1 GESSGVTRQLF
12 GPEGL
17 LVGEAGMDL
26 LQSLGQGG
34 DIGSGMRVEAEV
46 HEKSFQASRDL
57 LSSDRIDSQA
67 ASGSPFW
74 ERTRSRGLPPTRSAC
89 AAARDRLTL
98 NSSR

>member
-1 GESSGVTRQLF
+1 MF

-26 LQSLGQGG
+26 LQSLGGGG
-34 DIGSGMRVEAEV
+34 DIGSGLRVEAEV
-46 HEKSFQASRDL
+46 HEKSFQSSRDL

-74 ERTRSRGLPPTRSAC
+74 ERTRSGGRKKAVNSGPRAWIWSALMDVPPKVWRE
-89 AAARDRLTL
+89 
-98 NSSR
+98 

>member
-46 HEKSFQASRDL
+46 HEKSFQSSRDL

-74 ERTRSRGLPPTRSAC
+74 ERTRRRSQRRSIASADATRAC
-89 AAARDRLTL
+89 NFAV
-98 NSSR
+98 S